1 MDEDFIN
8 EIEFSDGERAAS
20 YLTEAAREREQYPL
34 YPELSEEGCQE
45 AQILIDRFKNQLKK
59 AADEIIGDLYV
70 DVPAYIE
77 SDSWTN
83 FRNTLMA
90 GFKNYGNRKIQGD
103 YDFKEI
109 RAQIYKDFR
118 EEIIEDLNQDN
129 LKKIEELE
137 KEVARLRENNNC
149 RFY

>member
-1 MDEDFIN
+1 MDEDFMN
-8 EIEFSDGERAAS
+8 EIEFSEGERAAS
-20 YLTEAAREREQYPL
+20 YLEEAVKREDQYPL
-34 YPELSEEGCQE
+34 YPELSEEGCE
-45 AQILIDRFKNQLKK
+45 VAQKLIDKFKNQLKK
-59 AADEIIGDLYV
+59 AANEIIGDLYV

-77 SDSWTN
+77 SDSWIN

-103 YDFKEI
+103 YDFKQI
-109 RAQIYKDFR
+109 REQIYKDFR
-118 EEIIEDLNQDN
+118 DEIVEDLNQDN

-137 KEVARLRENNNC
+137 KEVVRLRDHNQ